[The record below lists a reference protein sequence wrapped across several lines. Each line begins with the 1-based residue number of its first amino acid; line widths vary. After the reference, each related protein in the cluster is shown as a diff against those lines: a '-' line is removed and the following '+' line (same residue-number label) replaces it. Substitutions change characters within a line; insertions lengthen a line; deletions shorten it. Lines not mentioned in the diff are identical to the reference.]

1 MKNSLF
7 GILALI
13 VIMLTT
19 ACTDTTNF
27 IYGDVVDRH
36 SGEAIEGCQVMLMAS
51 NGTLLS
57 VQKTGAD
64 GRWGF
69 EVEIGEYSVAFAMS
83 GYADVQED
91 YICVEFENTQVK
103 LITRLGQGSSETEIT
118 WTENGSTSSPDGDG
132 TEKAP
137 FIIKTSK
144 HLDFIREENSG
155 LYFKLAND
163 IDLHNK
169 NWLPIENF
177 SGTLDGNGKTIYNLR
192 VENDDISYRGLI
204 GELSGTVKNL
214 TVSGV
219 KIKGS
224 NTGAI
229 AGKVYRGTVDNCKV
243 ILADGSMLQGT
254 CVGGIAGQVGGTSYI
269 ENCTVESTNY
279 SVAINGSK
287 VGGIAGYIDYSGNV
301 GNIKNCRVNCNIA
314 GESHIGGICGY
325 IYSYLPI
332 SSCEYKG
339 NISGTQ
345 NVGGIGGYDSYG
357 CKIIACK
364 AVANIDGDD
373 YLGGLLGSGR
383 STIIASYSNGE
394 ITAASSAGYI
404 GGISG
409 YNNSY
414 YSSTSYL
421 CYSTTICDHSKFVPI
436 NNSNSCYSVYSNT
449 DNIAEKM
456 EEAYSDYADY
466 WNFNNVWIWEGTI
479 NREEKQVIC
488 PRLAWEK

>member
-13 VIMLTT
+13 AILLTT

-27 IYGDVVDRH
+27 IYGDVVDKH

-57 VQKTGAD
+57 AQKTGAD

-69 EVEIGEYSVAFAMS
+69 EMEIGEYSVAFAKS

-91 YICVEFENTQVK
+91 YISIEFEKTQVK
-103 LITRLGQGSSETEIT
+103 LITKLGEGSSEIEIG
-118 WTENGSTSSPDGDG
+118 WTENGSASSPDGDG
-132 TEKAP
+132 TEKKP

-177 SGTLDGNGKTIYNLR
+177 SGTFDGNGYTIYNLR
-192 VENDDISYRGLI
+192 VERDDISYRGLI
-204 GELSGTVKNL
+204 GQLSGTVKNL
-214 TVSGV
+214 TISGL
-219 KIKGS
+219 KIKGE
-224 NTGAI
+224 NIGAI
-229 AGKVYRGTVDNCKV
+229 AGKVNYGTVDNCKV
-243 ILADGSMLQGT
+243 ILTDSSMLRGT
-254 CVGGIAGQVGGTSYI
+254 CVGGIAGEVSYSYI
-269 ENCTVESTNY
+269 ENCTVESTYNG
-279 SVAINGSK
+279 VAINGSK
-287 VGGIAGYIDYSGNV
+287 VGGIVGYTSYSNNV
-301 GNIKNCRVNCNIA
+301 GNIKDCRVNCNIA
-314 GESHIGGICGY
+314 GESYIGGICGY
-325 IYSYLPI
+325 IHSNLPI

-339 NISGTQ
+339 DISGTQ
-345 NVGGIGGYDSYG
+345 YVGGISGYDSYG

-364 AVANIDGDD
+364 AVANIDADD
-373 YLGGLLGSGR
+373 YIGGLLGYGG
-383 STIIASYSNGE
+383 STIIASYSYGK
-394 ITAASSAGYI
+394 ITAASSAKYI

-409 YNNSY
+409 GHYSY
-414 YSSTSYL
+414 TSSTHL
-421 CYSTTICDHSKFVPI
+421 CYSTTICNHSKFVPI
-436 NNSNSCYSVYSNT
+436 ENSNNCYSVYDT
-449 DNIAEKM
+449 ANIAEKM

-466 WNFNNVWIWEGTI
+466 WNFNNAWIWKGTI